1 MELPREGAVSYLLS
15 AAAFFSLLIG
25 HRPQGWVVGL
35 LFLATVLWGIWG
47 VPLLVFYPLL
57 LLAPRLSWEGRGL
70 PLRVA
75 AALLGYAAALFSY
88 YRTLDFV
95 REPLFWAHAL
105 LLLIVPV
112 LLAPPAALAGMAWW
126 EVAAVRKEGVKEGA
140 KRFSLPE
147 PPEKEG
153 WEGILSSIRALI
165 MVINARDQY
174 TYGHCERVAR
184 YAAAIARE
192 MGLSEGEVT
201 LIKYA
206 GFLHDLGKIEIGRE
220 ILNKRVPLTSEE
232 RKVIYLHPLYA
243 VNIISPLESLAA
255 LVPAI
260 KYHHERYDGNGYPS
274 RLRGEEI
281 PLEARILATA
291 DAFDA
296 MMSDRPYSRAKT
308 FMEAVGELR
317 RCAGSQFDPRVVEA
331 FLKVIGQT
339 ERAERREASQES

>member
-1 MELPREGAVSYLLS
+1 M
-15 AAAFFSLLIG
+15 
-25 HRPQGWVVGL
+25 
-35 LFLATVLWGIWG
+35 
-47 VPLLVFYPLL
+47 YPLL
-57 LLAPRLSWEGRGL
+57 LLSPHVPWKSRGL
-70 PLRVA
+70 PLRVT

-88 YRTLDFV
+88 YRTLDFA

-105 LLLIVPV
+105 LLMIVPV
-112 LLAPPAALAGMAWW
+112 LFASSASSTGAAWREA
-126 EVAAVRKEGVKEGA
+126 AAVREEGA
-140 KRFSLPE
+140 RRFSLPE
-147 PPEKEG
+147 PPRKEG
-153 WEGILSSIRALI
+153 WESILSSIRALI

-201 LIKYA
+201 LIRYA

-220 ILNKRVPLTSEE
+220 ILNKRLPLTSEE

-260 KYHHERYDGNGYPS
+260 KYHHERYDGSGYPS

-281 PLEARILATA
+281 PLEARILAAA

-296 MMSDRPYSRAKT
+296 MLSDRPYSRAKT

-317 RCAGSQFDPRVVEA
+317 RCAGSQFDPRVVAA
-331 FLKVIGQT
+331 FLRVIGQP
-339 ERAERREASQES
+339 EEAERREVCQDG